1 MHRTLTTCLLT
12 VLFGISTAP
21 RPASA
26 QPHTVLGI
34 EGSRFTINGE
44 PTFLLGISYYGA
56 LGAPREIWTEDLQ
69 EIKRLGFNWIRIW
82 ANWAAFDQKAYAV
95 DEEGNPWEPGMAKLR
110 EIVGW
115 CDTHGM
121 IVDITLSRGN
131 GVTVPRRLQSLDAH
145 LRAVR
150 SLVEYLKDYRNWYLD
165 LSNERNIQDS
175 RFTSIE
181 DLVVLRREVRSLD
194 SSRLVT
200 ASHAGDIPP
209 DMLREY
215 VMRVGLDFIA
225 PHRPRNAKSAQLTQ
239 AKTRECLDTLQ
250 KIGKIVP
257 VHYQEPFR
265 RDFGSWQPSA
275 KDFVADLEAAFRGG
289 AAGWCFHNG
298 DCRAAADGRPRRSF
312 DLRDGPLFAQL
323 DSEEKTVLRLI
334 TKFSAETVLKK

>member
-1 MHRTLTTCLLT
+1 MHRRFVAWLLIF
-12 VLFGISTAP
+12 LLGISIVP
-21 RPASA
+21 SRASA
-26 QPHTVLGI
+26 ETHTVLGI

-44 PTFLLGISYYGA
+44 PTFLLGISYYGG
-56 LGAPREIWTEDLQ
+56 LGAPRETWTEDLR
-69 EIKRLGFNWIRIW
+69 EIKRLGLNWIRIW

-95 DEEGNPWEPGMAKLR
+95 DPEGNPWEPGMLKLR

-115 CDTHGM
+115 CDAHGM

-131 GVTVPRRLQSLDAH
+131 GVTGPRRLQSLDAH

-150 SLVEYLKDYRNWYLD
+150 SLVEHLKDYRNWYLD
-165 LSNERNIQDS
+165 LSNERNIRDS
-175 RFTSIE
+175 RFTSID
-181 DLVVLRREVRSLD
+181 DLGVLRREVRSLD

-225 PHRPRNAKSAQLTQ
+225 PHRPRNAQSVQQTE
-239 AKTRECLDTLQ
+239 AKTREYLDTLQ

-275 KDFVADLEAAFRGG
+275 RDFVADLEGAFRGG

-298 DCRAAADGRPRRSF
+298 DRRAAPDGRPRRSF
-312 DLRDGPLFAQL
+312 DLRDGRLFAQL
-323 DSEEKTVLRLI
+323 DSEEKNAVELI
-334 TKFSAETVLKK
+334 TEFCKKNLLQK